1 MYSENGSL
9 IFANMTL
16 YAPNGMLMVLLERFD
31 HLTTAIDCK
40 GDDGTMSLTF
50 NSRNAYQYAL
60 QAWRYINA
68 KADDRFLLVANH
80 QGCGPDEAR
89 QAYMCVRASQRRR
102 NSNVL
107 LQNHL
112 HKRKQHVS
120 HYILGCRTHSLV

>member
-1 MYSENGSL
+1 
-9 IFANMTL
+9 MTL

-50 NSRNAYQYAL
+50 NSHNAYQYAL
-60 QAWRYINA
+60 QAWGFINA
-68 KADDRFLLVANH
+68 KANDKFLLVANH

-89 QAYMCVRASQRRR
+89 QAYMCVRPSQARL
-102 NSNVL
+102 NSNLL

-112 HKRKQHVS
+112 NQRRQRVS
-120 HYILGCRTHSLV
+120 HYILGCRTRSLV